1 MHAAGTLGKNV
12 YVCSELVALCG
23 NFGKE
28 YICMHAAGTLGKNVY
43 VCSKFELSIRL
54 NVLPIHLPS
63 FNSLHSAGTLGK
75 NIFVCTLRELWEK
88 IYVVV
93 RNLRDLLD
101 MGIITRELKQSV
113 Q

>member
-1 MHAAGTLGKNV
+1 
-12 YVCSELVALCG
+12 
-23 NFGKE
+23 
-28 YICMHAAGTLGKNVY
+28 MHAAGTLGKNVY
-43 VCSKFELSIRL
+43 VCSKFELS
-54 NVLPIHLPS
+54 IHLPS

-75 NIFVCTLRELWEK
+75 NIFVCTLQELWEK